1 MIGGTAGGV
10 PAYRRVGDE
19 LAARIRSGELA
30 PGARVPSERE
40 LAAGQGITRMTAR
53 AAVGLLARRGLVE
66 RRERSGVFVA
76 RPKIEQSLDTV
87 AGLSDQLG
95 GRGVVP
101 GAEVI
106 EERTVRAGELGDAEV
121 ASRLGLSEEDAVYV
135 IVRVRTGDGE
145 PLVLEE
151 NYLPEGCCRGCLRRI
166 SAGACTLSC
175 ASVTA
180 SLWRA
185 LARNS
190 SPPRS
195 TLGLRRCSVSVP
207 TCRRSGSRAP
217 PGTRRG
223 AHRVR
228 QGPPPRGP
236 NDLRLRHLGSG
247 GRSHPLIPAPSQLFP
262 TPYSPLPT
270 PNQRTYRAPHA
281 VTT

>member
-1 MIGGTAGGV
+1 VIGGTAGGV

-40 LAAGQGITRMTAR
+40 LAAGRGISRMTAR

-106 EERTVRAGELGDAEV
+106 EVRTVRVGELGDAEV
-121 ASRLGLSEEDAVYV
+121 ASRLGLSDEDAVHV

-151 NYLPEGCCRGCLRRI
+151 NYLPERLLPGL
-166 SAGACTLSC
+166 
-175 ASVTA
+175 
-180 SLWRA
+180 
-185 LARNS
+185 LAED
-190 SPPRS
+190 
-195 TLGLRRCSVSVP
+195 L
-207 TCRRSGSRAP
+207 SGSLYALVRERYGLSVAR
-217 PGTRRG
+217 TR
-223 AHRVR
+223 
-228 QGPPPRGP
+228 QE
-236 NDLRLRHLGSG
+236 LE
-247 GRSHPLIPAPSQLFP
+247 P
-262 TPYSPLPT
+262 TPLDSGAAALLGISPDVPALRVTRTAWDAEGCAIEFARDFHHRDRMIFVSDTSAPKEEVT
-270 PNQRTYRAPHA
+270 P
-281 VTT
+281 

>member
-1 MIGGTAGGV
+1 MIGGAAGGV

-40 LAAGQGITRMTAR
+40 LAAGRGISRMTAR

-76 RPKIEQSLDTV
+76 RPKIEQSLETV

-106 EERTVRAGELGDAEV
+106 EVRTVRAEELGDAEI

-151 NYLPEGCCRGCLRRI
+151 NYLPERLLPGL
-166 SAGACTLSC
+166 
-175 ASVTA
+175 
-180 SLWRA
+180 
-185 LARNS
+185 LAED
-190 SPPRS
+190 
-195 TLGLRRCSVSVP
+195 L
-207 TCRRSGSRAP
+207 SGSLYALVRERYGLSVAR
-217 PGTRRG
+217 TR
-223 AHRVR
+223 
-228 QGPPPRGP
+228 QE
-236 NDLRLRHLGSG
+236 LE
-247 GRSHPLIPAPSQLFP
+247 P
-262 TPYSPLPT
+262 TPLDSGAAALLGISPDVPALRVTRTAWDAEGCAIEFARDLHRGDRMIFVSDTSAPEEGAT
-270 PNQRTYRAPHA
+270 P
-281 VTT
+281 